1 MFCCCLIFIIAKNF
15 QIRCFAEDRFTD
27 KRVRVQKN
35 RLISSHLSV
44 YAPIPIADISYLF
57 DDKVDRNNDVEDENE
72 ISTWMHSVDW
82 LIGQDDQESDGVY
95 QC

>member
-1 MFCCCLIFIIAKNF
+1 M
-15 QIRCFAEDRFTD
+15 RYFAEDRFTN
-27 KRVRVQKN
+27 KRERAQKDG
-35 RLISSHLSV
+35 LIPSHLSV
-44 YAPIPIADISYLF
+44 HAPIPIADISYLF